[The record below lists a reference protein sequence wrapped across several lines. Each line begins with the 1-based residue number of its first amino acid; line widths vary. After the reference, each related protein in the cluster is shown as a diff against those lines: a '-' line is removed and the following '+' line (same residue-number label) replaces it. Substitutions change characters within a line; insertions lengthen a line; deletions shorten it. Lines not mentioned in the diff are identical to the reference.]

1 MLTTLF
7 HGLIFLNFCSNISW
21 LFAFSYLQFWVA
33 FALLVNN
40 FFFKLSADED
50 FKNFIIFKLLI
61 TFSLYA
67 ALVISHR
74 NIYNSEKQL
83 KETPVYLWL
92 YRILVNNGLAYY
104 ATWVTLASLLNFA
117 IALTYSSGGNLR

>member
-1 MLTTLF
+1 
-7 HGLIFLNFCSNISW
+7 

-74 NIYNSEKQL
+74 NIYNAEKQL